1 VSTLAGTSQ
10 LIGLILKRDRGR
22 LIAWILVLAG
32 FPIITAN
39 ALLELYGASSARAGL
54 ITTFGSNPAYS
65 ALLGPIYDSS
75 IGALTAWRIGVIGSV
90 LIGLM
95 AILIV
100 IRHTRDEEE
109 AGRQELLGAT
119 VVGRHAPL
127 TASMSV
133 VVGAGF
139 IIGTLVTVGLAGL
152 GLEISG
158 AVAYGVGVASL
169 TTVFASFGGLAA
181 QLTSGGGAARGL
193 GMGILGVAFL
203 LRAVG
208 DATEAEVLG
217 WISPIGWFTRLRPF
231 AGERWWVLG
240 LSISLAVVLAASA
253 YLLASRRDLGAGVL
267 PTRIGPAEAAEG
279 LRNATG
285 LAWRLQRA
293 ALLGWSLGV
302 AVLAAIYGTVANNV
316 DELFGGNPQLA
327 DALAQLGGADQLTDT
342 FFSFTA
348 GVLALFTAA
357 YSIRTAHRLRAEE
370 EALRAEAVLT
380 ASIARWR
387 WMGSHLLFAFIGPAL
402 MLLICGLVMG
412 ATYGSA
418 VGDLGGELPRVIAV
432 TLAQLPAVWVLTG
445 ATAALFGMLP
455 RFTGF
460 AWGLLV
466 AFLFLGQ
473 VGQILRFPHWLLNLS
488 PFTHTA
494 AIRLEN
500 VQLLPIAVLFAL
512 SAFLAVIGFTSF
524 RHRDVIA

>member
-1 VSTLAGTSQ
+1 
-10 LIGLILKRDRGR
+10 
-22 LIAWILVLAG
+22 
-32 FPIITAN
+32 
-39 ALLELYGASSARAGL
+39 
-54 ITTFGSNPAYS
+54 
-65 ALLGPIYDSS
+65 
-75 IGALTAWRIGVIGSV
+75 
-90 LIGLM
+90 
-95 AILIV
+95 
-100 IRHTRDEEE
+100 
-109 AGRQELLGAT
+109 
-119 VVGRHAPL
+119 
-127 TASMSV
+127 
-133 VVGAGF
+133 
-139 IIGTLVTVGLAGL
+139 
-152 GLEISG
+152 
-158 AVAYGVGVASL
+158 
-169 TTVFASFGGLAA
+169 
-181 QLTSGGGAARGL
+181 
-193 GMGILGVAFL
+193 MGILGVAFL